1 MCSSGIFSQQ
11 AQRSKRKAKKDH
23 PNPLN
28 CNLCYN
34 WLPLTIQL
42 EAWGNEWVNDKSK

>member
-1 MCSSGIFSQQ
+1 MQNVTGIKQTI
-11 AQRSKRKAKKDH
+11 KKNH

-34 WLPLTIQL
+34 WSPLTIQL
-42 EAWGNEWVNDKSK
+42 EAWGKEWKIKIGFL